1 MLRVEMVGTVA
12 KEGLSEKVTL
22 KWKADGSEDAG

>member
-1 MLRVEMVGTVA
+1 MEMVGTMA

-22 KWKADGSEDAG
+22 KYKADGSEDAR

>member
-1 MLRVEMVGTVA
+1 MEMVGTMV

-22 KWKADGSEDAG
+22 KYKADGSEDAR

>member
-1 MLRVEMVGTVA
+1 MEMVGTIA

-22 KWKADGSEDAG
+22 KYKADGSEDAR